1 MPDAVPVC
9 LVTGFLGAGKSTL
22 VGHVLHGAHGLR
34 VAVVVNELGAGLG
47 LEKAL
52 VQEGGSEGTRRGPL
66 ARLLGRGSP
75 AARCSAAQVEEFVE
89 LPNGCICC
97 TVKDRRA
104 GANS

>member
-1 MPDAVPVC
+1 MPGAVPVC

-47 LEKAL
+47 LERAL
-52 VQEGGSEGTRRGPL
+52 VQEGGGEG
-66 ARLLGRGSP
+66 ARYAGRLSSQP
-75 AARCSAAQVEEFVE
+75 RSHQPRCSAAQVEEFVE

-97 TVKDRRA
+97 TVKDRRERD
-104 GANS
+104 GR